1 MIWSTSL
8 LHKVVGTAKHKSA
21 IEKAKQVLEEKP
33 YEVISLEDM
42 QMVRT
47 LLYSWIV
54 DWEGL

>member
-1 MIWSTSL
+1 M
-8 LHKVVGTAKHKSA
+8 LHYDLVNFPTPQGGSTAKHKSA

-47 LLYSWIV
+47 LL
-54 DWEGL
+54 

>member
-8 LHKVVGTAKHKSA
+8 LHKVVGIAKHKSA

-47 LLYSWIV
+47 LLYS
-54 DWEGL
+54 